1 MKFEKRTRRVM
12 YVELSDV
19 YRVTA
24 DPVTAKHRTPIDAKR
39 YLVGVATAVTFWDS
53 VDRRA
58 HCLGC
63 AKTVK
68 EAWTTGDRY
77 LLDTDEA
84 RKAAELVADL
94 ADSKPDAIDICAAL
108 IDLQNAIAKVRLAN
122 THLESFDVLPV
133 CSAALEKCYAIPD
146 FKGWSAQAQ
155 RRRFLY
161 ELQRKDRTTVTYTLM
176 GLYFKHG
183 ATPLL
188 TSKQRQE
195 LMALDRGEG
204 LEGAVQFFDNCLRQ
218 MTAYCFS

>member
-1 MKFEKRTRRVM
+1 MKFEKRTKRVM
-12 YVELSDV
+12 YVGFNDI
-19 YRVTA
+19 YRVTS
-24 DPVTAKHRTPIDAKR
+24 DPVTAKHRMPLDPR
-39 YLVGVATAVTFWDS
+39 RHLVGVATAVTFWDN
-53 VDRRA
+53 VDRKE

-63 AKTVK
+63 ARTVK
-68 EAWTTGDRY
+68 EAWATGDRY

-94 ADSKPDAIDICAAL
+94 ANSKPDAIDICAAL
-108 IDLQNAIAKVRLAN
+108 IDLQNAIAKVRLSN
-122 THLESFDVLPV
+122 TPLEAFDVLDI
-133 CSAALEKCYAIPD
+133 CTAAINKCYAIPD
-146 FKGWSAQAQ
+146 FRGWSAQAQ

-188 TSKQRQE
+188 TSKQKQE
-195 LMALDRGEG
+195 LLSIDRGH
-204 LEGAVQFFDNCLRQ
+204 GASGAIQFFDKCLRQ

>member
-1 MKFEKRTRRVM
+1 MRFEKRTKRVM
-12 YVELSDV
+12 YVQSGDI
-19 YRVTA
+19 YRVTS
-24 DPVTAKHRTPIDAKR
+24 DPVTDKR
-39 YLVGVATAVTFWDS
+39 RNPMDTRRHLVGVAAAVTFWDS
-53 VDRRA
+53 VDRRN

-63 AKTVK
+63 ARTVK
-68 EAWTTGDRY
+68 EAWKTGDRY

-108 IDLQNAIAKVRLAN
+108 VDLQNAIAKVRLSN
-122 THLESFDVLPV
+122 TPLEAFDVLPA
-133 CSAALEKCYAIPD
+133 CTAALEKCYGIPE
-146 FKGWSAQAQ
+146 FIGWSVQAQ

-161 ELQRKDRTTVTYTLM
+161 ELQRKDRTSVTYTLM

-195 LMALDRGEG
+195 LLALPREDGVS
-204 LEGAVQFFDNCLRQ
+204 GAVQYLDNCLRQ

>member
-12 YVELSDV
+12 YVGTSDI
-19 YRVTA
+19 YRVTS
-24 DPVTAKHRTPIDAKR
+24 DVVTAKKR
-39 YLVGVATAVTFWDS
+39 IPLDSRRHLVGIAAAVTFWEN
-53 VDRRA
+53 VDRRE

-63 AKTVK
+63 ARTIK
-68 EAWTTGDRY
+68 EAWVTGDRY
-77 LLDTDEA
+77 LLDTDDA

-94 ADSKPDAIDICAAL
+94 ANTKPDNADICAAL
-108 IDLQNAIAKVRLAN
+108 IDLSNAIAKVRLSN
-122 THLESFDVLPV
+122 TPLESFDVL
-133 CSAALEKCYAIPD
+133 SACTAAIEKCFALPE

-161 ELQRKDRTTVTYTLM
+161 ELHRKERTTVTYTLM

-195 LMALDRGEG
+195 LMTLDRGDG
-204 LEGAVQFFDNCLRQ
+204 AEGAVRFFDDCLRQ